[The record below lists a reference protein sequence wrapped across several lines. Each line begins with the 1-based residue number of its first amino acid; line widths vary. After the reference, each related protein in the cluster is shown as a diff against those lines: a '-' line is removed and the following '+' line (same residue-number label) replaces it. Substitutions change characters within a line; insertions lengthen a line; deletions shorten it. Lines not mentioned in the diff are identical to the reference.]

1 MRRWGSLSL
10 FPLSQQIGSILP
22 YVFIVNLQTELPPC
36 SPQQSKSIESSWSI
50 YLSIRQVL
58 EKWLVYYEL
67 FVVNSEIT
75 ANICALLK
83 RSVTRWKTYDN
94 HQRAFHIFLL
104 VNAFKVLSNQANQE
118 NLPVQRVSN
127 KTLSWLHQFVNSGD
141 LLGWLLLPMMLRYKG
156 TLGLRVMREN
166 SSTNNNLPDH
176 CFLAPLLTS

>member
-1 MRRWGSLSL
+1 M
-10 FPLSQQIGSILP
+10 LP

-36 SPQQSKSIESSWSI
+36 FPQRSKSIEFSWSI

-58 EKWLVYYEL
+58 KKWSAYYGL
-67 FVVNSEIT
+67 FVVNSEII
-75 ANICALLK
+75 ANNCALLK
-83 RSVTRWKTYDN
+83 RSVTRWKTCNN
-94 HQRAFHIFLL
+94 HSQAFHIFLL

-156 TLGLRVMREN
+156 TLELRVMREN
-166 SSTNNNLPDH
+166 SSTNNNLPGR